1 MLVLTDK
8 AKSCQC
14 LRRRLLVGE
23 GTKHYLYQWVRP
35 RVYVSESSSDS
46 IARALKASSGQRL
59 DAKVMKRERK
69 DASGH
74 GPVELKIV
82 GNQY

>member
-1 MLVLTDK
+1 MLVVTIK
-8 AKSCQC
+8 AKSC
-14 LRRRLLVGE
+14 LYRRLLVGE
-23 GTKHYLYQWVRP
+23 GTKHQLYQWARP

-59 DAKVMKRERK
+59 DAKVMKREKK

-74 GPVELKIV
+74 GPVELEIV